1 MWNPPGPRVEPTTP
15 ALAGGLSTTG
25 PPGTSVIID
34 LLVFVLDIKSS
45 RVFEIFLTVALFHTL
60 AISHI
65 LLGLSGE
72 SFKLFYKT
80 PHLRFEYS

>member
-45 RVFEIFLTVALFHTL
+45 IVF
-60 AISHI
+60 
-65 LLGLSGE
+65 
-72 SFKLFYKT
+72 
-80 PHLRFEYS
+80 

>member
-1 MWNPPGPRVEPTTP
+1 MWASVIVVCGLSRCGSQAPEHGLSNFCPQAPLLCSMWNPPGPRVEPTTP

-45 RVFEIFLTVALFHTL
+45 IVF
-60 AISHI
+60 
-65 LLGLSGE
+65 
-72 SFKLFYKT
+72 
-80 PHLRFEYS
+80 